1 MKHFLPAKE
10 MYVENVPRKKMFGFL
25 DEYFENNEPKINEDY
40 NYYEVELTNELSK
53 ILNGYSLDEIKSG
66 RMSSE
71 DFKNTT
77 LGNMWL
83 YVNQDNKDT
92 DFYYDVKY
100 MFNENSIDLI
110 LCPKKNY
117 K

>member
-25 DEYFENNEPKINEDY
+25 DEYFESNGPKINEEY
-40 NYYEVELTNELSK
+40 NWYEVELTHELSK

-66 RMSSE
+66 RISSE

-77 LGNMWL
+77 LGNM
-83 YVNQDNKDT
+83 YMYMNQNNQDNE
-92 DFYYDVKY
+92 FYYDVKY
-100 MFNENSIDLI
+100 MHGESFISLLLVPSKRI
-110 LCPKKNY
+110 
-117 K
+117 